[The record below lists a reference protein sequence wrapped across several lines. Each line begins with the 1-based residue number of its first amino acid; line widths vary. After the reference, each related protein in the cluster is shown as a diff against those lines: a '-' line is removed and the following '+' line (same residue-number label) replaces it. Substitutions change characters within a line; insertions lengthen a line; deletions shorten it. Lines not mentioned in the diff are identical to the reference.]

1 MRCCLSLPLAALN
14 VTFPLPKQNRLK
26 PWARS
31 LPPKNACRNGWFE
44 CTFGRPDDDGHGNT
58 CVLGCLMGFANND
71 YQAVNGNPDMRG
83 QNFGV
88 KDTSS
93 WDDGA
98 SRDVGGGG
106 DGDN

>member
-1 MRCCLSLPLAALN
+1 M
-14 VTFPLPKQNRLK
+14 TFPLSKQNRLK
-26 PWARS
+26 PWTRS
-31 LPPKNACRNGWFE
+31 LQPKNACRNGWFE

-71 YQAVNGNPDMRG
+71 YQALNGNPDMRG